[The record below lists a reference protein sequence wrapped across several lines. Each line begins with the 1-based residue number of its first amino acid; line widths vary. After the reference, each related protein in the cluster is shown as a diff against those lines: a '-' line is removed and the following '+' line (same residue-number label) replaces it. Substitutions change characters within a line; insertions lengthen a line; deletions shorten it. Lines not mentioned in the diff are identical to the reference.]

1 MKSSLLLA
9 GIVALAASA
18 FAQPTKVGI
27 INIQNAIVST
37 LDGQKAI
44 KTLEEKSAPR
54 RKELEAKQ
62 AAISALQN
70 TLKTSSNTA
79 SEDTKRKLAGD
90 IDAKTKSFNRD
101 VEDAQAE
108 AEQDQAK
115 LLNEIGGK
123 MMAVID
129 KYATDK
135 GYALVIDVSAQQSPV
150 LYASNSIEITR
161 DIVALYDK
169 NAPIAAG
176 AVGPATL
183 PTSVPAR
190 PAGLIPVPPAKKTP
204 PAK

>member
-44 KTLEEKSAPR
+44 KTLEERSAPR
-54 RKELEAKQ
+54 RKDLEAKQ
-62 AAISALQN
+62 AGIAALQN

-79 SEDTKRKLAGD
+79 SEETKRKLVGD

-108 AEQDQAK
+108 AEADQAK

-150 LYASNSIEITR
+150 LYASNSVDITR
-161 DIVALYDK
+161 DIVGLYDK

-176 AVGPATL
+176 TAMPAAIPSKLAVPSA
-183 PTSVPAR
+183 
-190 PAGLIPVPPAKKTP
+190 IPPAKKAA

>member
-1 MKSSLLLA
+1 MKSLLLA

-37 LDGQKAI
+37 QDGQKAI

-54 RKELEAKQ
+54 RKDLEAKQ
-62 AAISALQN
+62 AAIAALQN

-79 SEDTKRKLAGD
+79 SEDTKRKLTGD

-176 AVGPATL
+176 AIGPVTM
-183 PTSVPAR
+183 PTAVPAK
-190 PAGLIPVPPAKKTP
+190 PAGLTPVPPAKKTA